1 MAKPFES
8 DMDVYPALTWYYIY
22 YWSASFSIVFI
33 PSGPSLDLDD
43 DTEKH
48 RWKRAVITAKH
59 AIENE
64 SMGRSE
70 CSWEFDAWRDVFSAI
85 RDDPLLAM

>member
-1 MAKPFES
+1 MAKPFKS
-8 DMDVYPALTWYYIY
+8 DMGRPAPAWYPTYL
-22 YWSASFSIVFI
+22 SASFTIVFI
-33 PSGPSLDLDD
+33 PSVPSLDLEDGA
-43 DTEKH
+43 EKH

-70 CSWEFDAWRDVFSAI
+70 CSWEFDAWRDVFSVI